1 MKRYIYLLILLCT
14 NSFIINSQTNG
25 SFQKILHAWKIDN
38 GLYYQKTIYGYEFE
52 NVNWQDFKKSNKVEY
67 LTATLHINKTLKDGE
82 GIKFSIAQTRQE
94 PSTKY
99 SYEGKKKKEFLY
111 GGNIRWGIEINC
123 VSNGIT
129 ENVRIIFR
137 TDYKYVY
144 RDEREYD
151 YSKKRY
157 KREYFYIWPK
167 YDNKWN
173 LFFLYNDEDVLS
185 DDPKHKTEVT
195 MLPYGGF
202 AYDKN
207 GRKIIWTNNFDIQI
221 DSHLYTIPNVTRIN
235 YVKILVGPY
244 AEVYVSDIEYGIK
257 TIE

>member
-1 MKRYIYLLILLCT
+1 MLCT

-67 LTATLHINKTLKDGE
+67 LTATLPINKTLKDGE

-99 SYEGKKKKEFLY
+99 SYEDKKKKEFLY

-144 RDEREYD
+144 RNEREYD

-173 LFFLYNDEDVLS
+173 LFFSYNDEDVLS

-195 MLPYGGF
+195 MLPRSSKIVGAPKGQ
-202 AYDKN
+202 KITN
-207 GRKIIWTNNFDIQI
+207 RIIWYKDYEICVGYNW
-221 DSHLYTIPNVTRIN
+221 YTIPNVTKIN
-235 YVKILVGPY
+235 YIKILVGPY